1 MTRRVIESKQYPTE
15 DMAAAS
21 FAAYRVNGALHK
33 YNTVYDPETNEMIR
47 VNTNRELIYSHFT
60 GMRVLTITDQD
71 RLGAAEAKDFLIN
84 HRALSVLQDQRV
96 GEFVNKLVERLNQST
111 VTLRDCGI
119 MEYLPDIYSKTLV
132 KSDRAS
138 KLQMMAYT
146 SQHFG
151 SVGQVLNFALTVMD
165 VKYVQK
171 FSCYHVFGHDAE
183 GNCIGYFTGKESC
196 TVNGSYVG
204 KVKAHIV
211 DNYRNDVKVT
221 QFNYVK
227 LG

>member
-1 MTRRVIESKQYPTE
+1 
-15 DMAAAS
+15 MAAAS

-33 YNTVYDPETNEMIR
+33 YNTVYDKDTNEAIT
-47 VNTNRELIYSHFT
+47 VTTNRVLIYNHFT
-60 GMRVLTITDQD
+60 GDKPLEVNNQD
-71 RLGAAEAKDFLIN
+71 RLRAAEAKDFLIN
-84 HRALSVLQDQRV
+84 HRALSVLQEQRV
-96 GEFVNKLVERLNQST
+96 GEFVNNLVELLNRTT
-111 VTLRDCGI
+111 VTLRDCGMI
-119 MEYLPDIYSKTLV
+119 AYLPDVYSKTMV
-132 KSDRAS
+132 KSDRAN
-138 KLQMMAYT
+138 KLQIMAYT

-151 SVGQVLNFALTVMD
+151 SVGQMLNFALTVMD

-183 GNCIGYFTGKESC
+183 GNCIGYFTSKESC